1 MTVCLN
7 EDLRLTKDFLRQLPT
22 EPEILVTP
30 SSKALPISYLLYF
43 ISNSEEAFNKNLE
56 MTVKHDE
63 WSTGVLNDTDKL
75 CQILKLLLY
84 SCICMDRFH
93 KNSIFRIRSNM
104 AYYIT

>member
-7 EDLRLTKDFLRQLPT
+7 EDLRLTKNLFHQLLT

-30 SSKALPISYLLYF
+30 SSKALPISHLLYF

-63 WSTGVLNDTDKL
+63 
-75 CQILKLLLY
+75 
-84 SCICMDRFH
+84 
-93 KNSIFRIRSNM
+93 
-104 AYYIT
+104 